1 MNIFAI
7 GDVHGC
13 LKELTSL
20 TKKILSNKKFIQK
33 DDLLIFLGDYIDRG
47 PNSKQVIDRILE
59 LKKDKIN
66 IVFLLGN
73 HEEFM
78 IDFLFNNNNNIKDWI
93 NFGADQTFRSYGI
106 EIVEFI
112 KEGFDDVTIDNL
124 RKSLIEKMGDP
135 HINFFKNLKLNYT
148 TNKYLFVHGGIDP
161 EKKFENQ
168 SKKDFL
174 WHRSENFFSHDFKY
188 ERVIVHGHTPE
199 ENIVDHPFRINV
211 DTGCYFSGKL
221 SCVLLND
228 LDDQREFLDSK

>member
-13 LKELTSL
+13 LNELTSL
-20 TKKILSNKKFIQK
+20 TKKIFSNKKFIQK

-59 LKKDKIN
+59 IKKDKMN

-112 KEGFDDVTIDNL
+112 KEGFDDVTIDKL
-124 RKSLIEKMGDP
+124 RKSLIEKM
-135 HINFFKNLKLNYT
+135 
-148 TNKYLFVHGGIDP
+148 
-161 EKKFENQ
+161 
-168 SKKDFL
+168 
-174 WHRSENFFSHDFKY
+174 
-188 ERVIVHGHTPE
+188 
-199 ENIVDHPFRINV
+199 
-211 DTGCYFSGKL
+211 
-221 SCVLLND
+221 
-228 LDDQREFLDSK
+228 